1 MVDENDLKLTKIGD
15 WTFLHFERAG
25 ACVTTI
31 VGVTQ
36 ADGTVLDSGGTSL
49 LHLAAR
55 EDRTGC
61 LEFIL
66 SQEQPEVDR
75 RDEQGRTALG
85 LASKLGFLGA
95 VRLLVDR
102 GAGVNVVDAAG
113 YSPLHFAAM
122 KNRV

>member
-1 MVDENDLKLTKIGD
+1 MVG
-15 WTFLHFERAG
+15 
-25 ACVTTI
+25 
-31 VGVTQ
+31 
-36 ADGTVLDSGGTSL
+36 SL
-49 LHLAAR
+49 LL
-55 EDRTGC
+55 
-61 LEFIL
+61 
-66 SQEQPEVDR
+66 
-75 RDEQGRTALG
+75 DEQGRTALG